1 VSLDSGQ
8 QCHPVI
14 NVSTSKQ
21 GPQLGQQDEAADAC
35 AQSATAAK
43 LKGTTSPLGWRDV
56 NLPLNGDAAAAS
68 SYQTTSPRV
77 AGMHPA
83 PVSAAC
89 APRPGAP
96 LLGRGLHCGDCRH
109 SDLAANTVY
118 ALWNGGRRPARR
130 DTRRGAQP
138 SGFPAF
144 QRLIGDRRKTANAG
158 PLAVR
163 WPQAE
168 STNNILGNRVN
179 ALVRLSRPNGS
190 QWKMMLGFE
199 QANDKKEQIM
209 KATTSTLLALSA
221 LILALAGSNS
231 RWQRWAARD
240 ATAERTI
247 DDKECA
253 PSSPSQCT

>member
-1 VSLDSGQ
+1 
-8 QCHPVI
+8 
-14 NVSTSKQ
+14 
-21 GPQLGQQDEAADAC
+21 
-35 AQSATAAK
+35 
-43 LKGTTSPLGWRDV
+43 
-56 NLPLNGDAAAAS
+56 
-68 SYQTTSPRV
+68 
-77 AGMHPA
+77 MHPA

-144 QRLIGDRRKTANAG
+144 KRLIGDRRKTASAG

-168 STNNILGNRVN
+168 STTNILGNRVN

-221 LILALAGSNS
+221 LILALAGTNA
-231 RWQRWAARD
+231 RWQRWAVRD